1 MKKGKR
7 TEKENL
13 KKDGNDLSSCVSG
26 KTLLS
31 KGMVANRRDGL
42 LFGHDRR
49 EDNPDG
55 HSQYGKLRIFSLK
68 KKKIPHGL
76 YTQLSVTM
84 ASSRNGPFYSSI
96 R

>member
-68 KKKIPHGL
+68 KKKNPAWALHTVKCYHGL
-76 YTQLSVTM
+76 Q
-84 ASSRNGPFYSSI
+84 
-96 R
+96 